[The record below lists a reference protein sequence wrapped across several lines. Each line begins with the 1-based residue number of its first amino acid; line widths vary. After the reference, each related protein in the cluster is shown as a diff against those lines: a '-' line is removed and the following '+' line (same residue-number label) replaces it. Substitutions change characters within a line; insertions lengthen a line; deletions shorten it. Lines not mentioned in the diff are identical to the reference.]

1 MHIFTSRSAITF
13 ALRFGSTWA
22 RIFLRYDMWKLE
34 PRSYLSFSPKG
45 GGGKKKGKK
54 RRVHSKKIGNNLSAT
69 RSSSY
74 SSNFRH
80 VHRFTNQLYGK
91 EAVDGFL
98 ETFCLRRR
106 RR

>member
-1 MHIFTSRSAITF
+1 VETA
-13 ALRFGSTWA
+13 
-22 RIFLRYDMWKLE
+22 KKK
-34 PRSYLSFSPKG
+34 YLSFSPKG

-54 RRVHSKKIGNNLSAT
+54 RRVHSRKIANNLSAT

-80 VHRFTNQLYGK
+80 VRRFTNQLYG
-91 EAVDGFL
+91 DGFL